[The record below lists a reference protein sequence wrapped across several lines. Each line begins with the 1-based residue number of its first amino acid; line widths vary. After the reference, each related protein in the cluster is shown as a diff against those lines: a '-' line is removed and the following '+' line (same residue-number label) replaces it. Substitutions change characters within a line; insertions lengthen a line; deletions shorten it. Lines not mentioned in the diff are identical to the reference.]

1 MQKSSFLQ
9 NLSTG
14 LLSLMLISGCMAA
27 SPTPASSSRPPTQPI
42 QNTPVSTPTFLP
54 PTLQP
59 TPRQSTATPSA
70 ACTEQKGEWQ
80 ADALPADSVNTAV
93 PFKIYLPPCYGFD
106 PTHRYPLLILLHGS
120 GDAGDENMWPNMGL
134 GEAVDAKIAAGLPP
148 FLVVSPRISN
158 LQGDYFGVSQ
168 TIAKTLVAY
177 IDAHYSTKT
186 NAAYRA
192 LGGLS
197 YGAIWTVLTATV
209 YPEEFSKLG
218 MHSNVVQLNDMVAF
232 SQKMLT
238 LRADKRP
245 LIWLDAGVNDTFLWS
260 DTKLDEVLNSDGIA
274 HFWHLGAGGH
284 DQDYWRS
291 NLDDYL
297 SFYATGW

>member
-1 MQKSSFLQ
+1 MQKSIILHK
-9 NLSTG
+9 LSTS
-14 LLSLMLISGCMAA
+14 LLILMLISGCMAA
-27 SPTPASSSRPPTQPI
+27 SPTPASTSLPPTQPI
-42 QNTPVSTPTFLP
+42 RNTPVSTPTFLP
-54 PTLQP
+54 PTPIPL
-59 TPRQSTATPSA
+59 TATPNPM
-70 ACTEQKGEWQ
+70 CTEQKGEWQ
-80 ADALPADSVNTAV
+80 ADALPAEGVNAAV

-106 PTHRYPLLILLHGS
+106 PTHRYPFLILLHWS
-120 GDAGDENMWPNMGL
+120 GDAVDENMLPNLGL
-134 GEAVDAKIAAGLPP
+134 GEAMDAKIAAGLPP

-186 NAAYRA
+186 SAAYRA

-197 YGAIWTVLTATV
+197 YWALWTVLTATV
-209 YPEEFSKLG
+209 YPEQFSKLG

-232 SQKMLT
+232 SQKMLA

-245 LIWLDAGVNDTFLWS
+245 LIWLDAGVNDTFLLS
-260 DTKLDEVLNSDGIA
+260 YTKMDEVLNSDSID

-284 DQDYWRS
+284 DQDYWRA
-291 NLDDYL
+291 NLDEYL
-297 SFYATGW
+297 SFYSAGW